1 MLNNNLE
8 TNIKKR
14 KQIYIVIAL
23 LSLYIF
29 WGGTYLGMKIAIETL
44 PPFIMAGIRFLLAG
58 AILYIWARASGAERP
73 KKVHWKSA
81 GIIGALLLLGG
92 NGVVAWAEQL
102 IPSGIAALLVATVP
116 LWIIILNWLSKSEE
130 KPNRVIVI
138 GILFG
143 FAGIAVLVLQ
153 PGGMTTDTEIHWI
166 GIIALLFA
174 TLSWSIGSLYSRKS
188 NLPESHLLSIAM
200 QMLVGGGLLLI
211 ASFFLGEW
219 SNFNLTNITTR
230 SYVAMGYLIL
240 FGSIIAYNAYLWLL
254 KNAESAWVSTYA
266 FVNPIIAVLL
276 GWALAGEQLTINSLI
291 ATAIIITAVVIIT
304 VFRNHDT
311 P

>member
-14 KQIYIVIAL
+14 NQVYIIIAL
-23 LSLYIF
+23 ISLYIF

-44 PPFIMAGIRFLLAG
+44 PPFIMAGIRFLSAG
-58 AILYIWARASGAERP
+58 VILYIWARASGAERP
-73 KKVHWKSA
+73 KKIHWKNA
-81 GIIGALLLLGG
+81 GVIGALLLLGG

-116 LWIIILNWLSKSEE
+116 LWIIILNWFNKNEE

-138 GILFG
+138 GTLLG
-143 FAGIAVLVLQ
+143 FIGITVLVLQ

-174 TLSWSIGSLYSRKS
+174 TLSWSIGSLYSRRA
-188 NLPESHLLSIAM
+188 NLPESHLLSIAI
-200 QMLVGGGLLLI
+200 QMLVGGGLLLVV
-211 ASFFLGEW
+211 SFLLGEW
-219 SNFNLTNITTR
+219 SKFSLSNITIR
-230 SYVAMGYLIL
+230 SYIAMGYLIL

-254 KNAESAWVSTYA
+254 KNAEPAWVSTYA

-276 GWALAGEQLTINSLI
+276 GWVL
-291 ATAIIITAVVIIT
+291 
-304 VFRNHDT
+304 
-311 P
+311 